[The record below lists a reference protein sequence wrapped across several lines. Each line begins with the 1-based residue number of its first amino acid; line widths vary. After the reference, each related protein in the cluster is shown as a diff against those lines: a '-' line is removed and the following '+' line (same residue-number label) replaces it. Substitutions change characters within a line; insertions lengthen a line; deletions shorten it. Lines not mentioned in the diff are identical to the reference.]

1 MINRKIS
8 ILASSAMVVASTVT
22 TVSAQKAMS
31 KSQILNT
38 SFINKSVKPGDNFFR
53 YANGNWFDTAKILP
67 TETGVG
73 SFYDLDKTVR
83 ENIKVI
89 LEGAEKKNAPKGS
102 FEQMVGDFYA
112 SGMDTITINKLG
124 YTPIKPILADI
135 DQINSIP
142 SLMQFIAKREHENGA
157 SFLSWGI
164 GADDK
169 NSTQNI
175 AQFGQGGLGL
185 SDRDYY
191 FKTDAH
197 TLEMVN
203 AYKKY
208 LTKLFVLTGTNPAEA
223 EKNTEVVYNLEK
235 QLATAHRTRVELRN
249 PELNYNK
256 IAVADLA
263 ASEPNIGWNSLLKEL
278 GIVNEKYL
286 LIGQPAYYKKLDSM
300 LATVPVADWKV
311 YIKARTI
318 AGAAAYLSS
327 DFTDA
332 QFEYSK
338 VISGQQK
345 QKPRWEKIYRLTNG
359 YLGDPL
365 GKLYVDKYFT
375 QTAKTRM
382 DELVANLQKAF
393 SARINKLDWMSDSTK
408 AIAQDKLSAFIKKI
422 GYPTKWKDYSKVT
435 INRHTFYENVMSATK
450 NSYNRELAKL
460 GKPVDKT
467 EWGMTPPTINAY
479 YNPTINE
486 IVFPAGILQPP
497 FFNPIAD
504 DAVNYGGIGM
514 VIGHEMTHGFDDQGS
529 QYDKEGNLKNWWG
542 AGDKSKFDEKV
553 KQVIALYNTF
563 TVLDSLHVNG
573 ALTVGENMAD
583 IGGIT
588 IAYDA
593 FKLTK
598 QGQGNTKIDGFTPD
612 QRFFLSFSQ
621 IWRIKLK
628 DATVRRLIDLD
639 PHSPAEWRVNG
650 PLMNSAP
657 FYKAFDVK
665 KGEKMFLPEDER
677 IKIW

>member
-1 MINRKIS
+1 MI
-8 ILASSAMVVASTVT
+8 AGTAMVVASTVS
-22 TVSAQKAMS
+22 TVSAQKPTS
-31 KSQILNT
+31 KSPVLNT
-38 SFINKSVKPGDNFFR
+38 SFINKSIKPGDNFFR
-53 YANGNWFDTAKILP
+53 YANGNWYDTATISP

-73 SFYDLDKTVR
+73 SFYDLDKSVR

-89 LEGAEKKNAPKGS
+89 LESAEKTKAAKGS
-102 FEQMVGDFYA
+102 FEQLVGDFYA

-124 YTPIKPILADI
+124 YTPIKPILADL
-135 DQINSIP
+135 DKVNTIP
-142 SLMQFIAKREHENGA
+142 ELLKFIAVRERENGT
-157 SFLSWGI
+157 SFFRWGI

-169 NSTQNI
+169 NSSQNI
-175 AQFGQGGLGL
+175 VQFSQGGLGL

-197 TLEMVN
+197 TLEIVN
-203 AYKKY
+203 AYKTY
-208 LTKLFVLTGTNPAEA
+208 LTKLFVLTGTDQATATKNAE
-223 EKNTEVVYNLEK
+223 LIFDIEK
-235 QLATAHRTRVELRN
+235 QLASSHRTRVELRN

-256 IAVADLA
+256 IAISELV
-263 ASEPNIGWNSLLKEL
+263 ASEPNIGWKTLLSEL
-278 GIVNEKYL
+278 GINNEKFL

-300 LATVPVADWKV
+300 LTTVPVADWKV
-311 YIKARTI
+311 YMRAKTI
-318 AGAAAYLSS
+318 AGAATYLSS

-338 VISGQQK
+338 VISGQVK
-345 QKPRWEKIYRLTNG
+345 QKPRWEKIYGLTNG

-382 DELVANLQKAF
+382 DELVANLQKSF
-393 SARINKLDWMSDSTK
+393 STRINKLDWMSDSTK
-408 AIAQDKLSAFIKKI
+408 AIAQTKLAAFIKKI
-422 GYPTKWKDYSKVT
+422 GYPTKWKDYSKVV
-435 INRHTFYENVMSATK
+435 INRNTFYDNVMSSSK

-467 EWGMTPPTINAY
+467 EWAMTPPTINAY
-479 YNPTINE
+479 YNPSINE

-497 FFNPIAD
+497 FFNPLAD

-553 KQVIALYNTF
+553 KQVIAQYNSF

-583 IGGIT
+583 IGGIA

-598 QGQGNTKIDGFTPD
+598 QGQGNTKIDGLTPD

-628 DATVRRLIDLD
+628 EATVRRLIDLD

-650 PLMNSAP
+650 PLMNFTP
-657 FYKAFDVK
+657 FYNAFDVK
-665 KGEKMFLPEDER
+665 PGEKMYKPEAER

>member
-1 MINRKIS
+1 MINKKIS
-8 ILASSAMVVASTVT
+8 MIAGSALALAGVVGSA
-22 TVSAQKAMS
+22 SAQRKDNA
-31 KSQILNT
+31 LNT
-38 SFINKSVKPGDNFFR
+38 SFINTSVKPGDNFFR
-53 YANGNWFDTAKILP
+53 YANGKWFDTATISP

-73 SFYDLDKTVR
+73 SFYDLDKSVR
-83 ENIKVI
+83 EKIKTI
-89 LEGAEKKNAPKGS
+89 LESAEKAKSAKGS
-102 FEQMVGDFYA
+102 NEQLVGDFYA
-112 SGMDTITINKLG
+112 SGMDTTTINKLG
-124 YTPIKPILADI
+124 YEPIKPVLNKIAQLGSVS
-135 DQINSIP
+135 Q
-142 SLMQFIAKREHENGA
+142 LMAFVAEKEHENGA

-169 NSTQNI
+169 NSSQNI
-175 AQFGQGGLGL
+175 AQFSQGGLGL

-197 TLEMVN
+197 TLEIVN

-208 LTKLFVLTGTNPAEA
+208 LTRLFVLTGSDQATAAKNAELVF
-223 EKNTEVVYNLEK
+223 NIEK
-235 QLATAHRTRVELRN
+235 QFAGSHRTRVELRN

-256 IAVADLA
+256 ISVSELNT
-263 ASEPNIGWNSLLKEL
+263 SEPNIGWNTLLHNL
-278 GIVNEKYL
+278 GVHDAYVL
-286 LIGQPAYYKKLDSM
+286 VGQPAYYKKLDSM
-300 LATVPVADWKV
+300 LVSVSLTDWKV
-311 YIKARTI
+311 YYQARTI
-318 AGAAAYLSS
+318 SKAASYLSA

-345 QKPRWEKIYRLTNG
+345 QKPRWEKIYGLTNG
-359 YLGDPL
+359 YLGDAL
-365 GKLYVDKYFT
+365 GKMYVDKYFT
-375 QTAKTRM
+375 SKAKTRM
-382 DELVANLQKAF
+382 DELVSNLQKAF
-393 SARINKLDWMSDSTK
+393 STRINNLDWMSDSTK
-408 AIAQDKLSAFIKKI
+408 AVSQEKLAAFIKKI
-422 GYPTKWKDYSKVT
+422 GFPSKWKDYAGVA
-435 INRHTFYENVMSATK
+435 INRNTFYDNVVAVSKYA
-450 NSYNRELAKL
+450 YNYELSKL

-467 EWGMTPPTINAY
+467 EWGMTTPTINAY
-479 YNPTINE
+479 YNPSINE

-497 FFNPIAD
+497 FFNPEAD

-542 AGDKSKFDEKV
+542 VADKSKFDEKV

-583 IGGIT
+583 IGGIA

-598 QGQGNTKIDGFTPD
+598 QGQSNTKIGGFTPD
-612 QRFFLSFSQ
+612 QRFFLSFAQ

-650 PLMNSAP
+650 PLMNFTP
-657 FYKAFDVK
+657 FYNAFDVQP
-665 KGEKMFLPEDER
+665 GEKMYKPDAER

>member
-1 MINRKIS
+1 MITKRIS
-8 ILASSAMVVASTVT
+8 MITGTALAVVGIVGSA
-22 TVSAQKAMS
+22 SAQKVKDNA
-31 KSQILNT
+31 LNT
-38 SFINKSVKPGDNFFR
+38 SYINNNVKPGNNFFR
-53 YANGNWFDTAKILP
+53 YANGNWFDTVTIAP
-67 TETGVG
+67 TETGAG
-73 SFYDLDKTVR
+73 SFYDLDKSVR
-83 ENIKVI
+83 EKIKTI
-89 LEGAEKKNAPKGS
+89 LERVEKTKAAKGTN
-102 FEQMVGDFYA
+102 EQLVGDFYA
-112 SGMDTITINKLG
+112 SGIDTLTINKLG
-124 YTPIKPILADI
+124 YAPIKPVLNEIAQL
-135 DQINSIP
+135 NSIP
-142 SLMQFIAKREHENGA
+142 QLLQFVAKREHENGS
-157 SFLSWGI
+157 SFIAWGI

-169 NSTQNI
+169 NSSQYI
-175 AQFGQGGLGL
+175 PQFGQGGLGL

-208 LTKLFVLTGTNPAEA
+208 LTKLFVLTGSNQATA
-223 EKNTEVVYNLEK
+223 EKNTELVFNIEK
-235 QLATAHRTRVELRN
+235 QLAGSHRTRVELRD

-256 IAVADLA
+256 IAVSELN
-263 ASEPNIGWNSLLKEL
+263 ASEPNIGWNTLLSGL
-278 GIVNEKYL
+278 GVKGQQFVL
-286 LIGQPAYYKKLDSM
+286 VGQPAYYKKLDSM
-300 LATVPVADWKV
+300 LVSVPLADWKV
-311 YIKARTI
+311 YYQARTI
-318 AGAAAYLSS
+318 SGAATYLSS

-345 QKPRWEKIYRLTNG
+345 QKPRWEKVYGLTNG
-359 YLGDPL
+359 YLGDAL

-382 DELVANLQKAF
+382 DELVNNLQKAF
-393 SARINKLDWMSDSTK
+393 STRINKLDWMSDSTK
-408 AIAQDKLSAFIKKI
+408 AISQTKLAAFIKKI
-422 GYPTKWKDYSKVT
+422 GYPTKWKDYAGVT
-435 INRHTFYENVMSATK
+435 IDRNKFYDNVMSVSKYA
-450 NSYNRELAKL
+450 YNFELNKL
-460 GKPVDKT
+460 GKPVDKM

-479 YNPTINE
+479 YNPSINE

-497 FFNPIAD
+497 FFNPEAD

-542 AGDKSKFDEKV
+542 ASDKSKFDEKV
-553 KQVIALYNTF
+553 KQVISLYNTF
-563 TVLDSLHVNG
+563 TILDTLHVNG

-583 IGGIT
+583 IGGIA

-598 QGQGNTKIDGFTPD
+598 QGKADTKIGGFTPD
-612 QRFFLSFSQ
+612 QRFFLSFAQ

-650 PLMNSAP
+650 PLMNFTP

-665 KGEKMFLPEDER
+665 SGEKMYRPESER